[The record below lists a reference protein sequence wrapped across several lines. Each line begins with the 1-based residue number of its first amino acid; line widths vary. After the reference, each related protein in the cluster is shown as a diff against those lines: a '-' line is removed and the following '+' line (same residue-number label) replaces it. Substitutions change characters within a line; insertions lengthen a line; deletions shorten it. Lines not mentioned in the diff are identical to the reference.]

1 MARKAKPNPW
11 KSLTPL
17 YDKPAL
23 RNPTSQAYS
32 TPRTGA
38 RDGGPT
44 VTDSQA
50 RDKGIYGPK
59 QPKQKVKPVAVP
71 QYRRVRKY
79 KV

>member
-1 MARKAKPNPW
+1 MP
-11 KSLTPL
+11 KSCACLL
-17 YDKPAL
+17 L
-23 RNPTSQAYS
+23 S
-32 TPRTGA
+32 TGA

-79 KV
+79 KT